1 MVGLMP
7 QEVPSA
13 VCFDT
18 KATQEERHE
27 YATPSLG
34 SSRAGLGLVL
44 LGMTLPQL
52 KVGLSLFDFLEKVVQ
67 CLASW
72 AVEP

>member
-1 MVGLMP
+1 MDVLRERQPLLGILMG
-7 QEVPSA
+7 QQLLRV
-13 VCFDT
+13 DL
-18 KATQEERHE
+18 R
-27 YATPSLG
+27 LL
-34 SSRAGLGLVL
+34 RMGLGQLRLGLEL